1 MVTKKYNLE
10 YNHKY
15 HFIINI
21 NTFYNSGLIK

>member
-1 MVTKKYNLE
+1 LE